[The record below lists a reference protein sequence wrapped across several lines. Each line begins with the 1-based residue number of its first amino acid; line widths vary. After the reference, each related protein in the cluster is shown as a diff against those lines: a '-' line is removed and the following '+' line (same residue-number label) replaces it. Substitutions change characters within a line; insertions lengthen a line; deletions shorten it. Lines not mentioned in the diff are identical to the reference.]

1 MRYGRDKF
9 LTMTDELV
17 DAPRIPIV
25 DGLQPIDALFSKVM
39 AECRVFNLPYF
50 EVPWG
55 GCLRWERPDKGALD
69 TDLDTHQ
76 WLVSELL
83 RRGLVQERT
92 IDGDPGWFC
101 KTSLEWRMD
110 NGFASQ
116 G

>member
-1 MRYGRDKF
+1 MA
-9 LTMTDELV
+9 DELV

-25 DGLQPIDALFSKVM
+25 NGLEPIDALFSKVM

-83 RRGLVQERT
+83 RRGLVRERT

-101 KTSLEWRMD
+101 KTSLEWRVD